1 MATSSSIPVDGP
13 RELALLSVVAPV
25 YNEEALIDE
34 FYARACA
41 ALDGLPFELV
51 LVDDGS
57 SDGTP
62 LRLEQLAASDPRI
75 RVVFLSR
82 NFGHQTALTAG
93 LDHARGDAV
102 VMLDADLQDPPELI
116 TTMLDHWRA
125 GCDVVYAVRE
135 HRQGESRFKLSTAR
149 WFYKL
154 FDKLAQVELQSN
166 SGDFRLLDRRPLDA
180 LLSMRERNRF
190 LRGMTVWVG
199 YTQAAVPYH
208 RDPRYAGETKYTVSK
223 MLRFSLDAISSF
235 SHRPLQLATLL
246 GFLISTLAFIAIPV
260 VIVLRVLGSYL
271 PGFSALTIVVLLLG
285 GIELIAIGIIGEYVG
300 RIYDEVKGRPLY
312 LVRARHNMPEQ
323 GQSALPPL
331 AAHTTTEPDDGA
343 SVTTRRLD

>member
-1 MATSSSIPVDGP
+1 MSSEIASPA
-13 RELALLSVVAPV
+13 RTLQLLSVVAPV
-25 YNEEALIDE
+25 YNEEATIE
-34 FYARACA
+34 KFCARVGS

-57 SDGTP
+57 SDGTQAK
-62 LRLEQLAASDPRI
+62 LEQLAAADPAI
-75 RVVFLSR
+75 KVVYLSR

-93 LDHARGDAV
+93 LDHARGEAV

-116 TTMLDHWRA
+116 PRMLDHWRD

-135 HRQGESRFKLSTAR
+135 QRDGESAFKLATAR

-154 FDKLAQVELQSN
+154 FDKLAAVELEHN
-166 SGDFRLLDRRPLDA
+166 SGDFRLLDRRALDA

-199 YTQAAVPYH
+199 YTQTAVPYR
-208 RDPRYAGETKYTVSK
+208 RDPRYAGETKYTLSK
-223 MLRFSLDAISSF
+223 MVRFSLDAISSF

-246 GFLISTLAFIAIPV
+246 GFVISIVAFIAIPV
-260 VIVLRVLGSYL
+260 VVVLRILGSYL
-271 PGFSALTIVVLLLG
+271 PGFGSITIAVLLLG
-285 GIELIAIGIIGEYVG
+285 GIQLMAIGLIGEYVG

-312 LVRARHNMPEQ
+312 LVKARRNMPE
-323 GQSALPPL
+323 AE
-331 AAHTTTEPDDGA
+331 AAEVHAYRRTERG
-343 SVTTRRLD
+343 

>member
-1 MATSSSIPVDGP
+1 MTDSPLAPLEGP
-13 RELALLSVVAPV
+13 RELSLVSVVAPV
-25 YNEEALIDE
+25 YNEEDLLDE
-34 FYARACA
+34 FYARTCA
-41 ALDGLPFELV
+41 ALTGLPFELV

-57 SDGTP
+57 TDGTP
-62 LRLEQLAASDPRI
+62 LRLEQLAASDPRV

-125 GCDVVYAVRE
+125 GCDVIYAVRE
-135 HRQGESRFKLSTAR
+135 HRQGESRFKLSTAK

-199 YTQAAVPYH
+199 YTQAAVPYR
-208 RDPRYAGETKYTVSK
+208 RDSRYAGETKYTVSK

-246 GFLISTLAFIAIPV
+246 GFAISTLAFVAIPV
-260 VIVLRVLGSYL
+260 VIVLRILGSYL

-312 LVRARHNMPEQ
+312 LVRARHNMPDQ
-323 GQSALPPL
+323 GQGALPP
-331 AAHTTTEPDDGA
+331 AAHPQTERVQDGA
-343 SVTTRRLD
+343 SVASRPLD